1 MNEEMDTA
9 WSLYITETELNFLSL
24 LQFVDLAYIGRM
36 LRRWG
41 LNLSSVISQHSSL
54 VTQLTKRSY
63 ARLPSVNDFN
73 DIKKIISHEMT
84 DGRLETILPCPK
96 ECDVLIIG
104 GKKNTD
110 SLLNFRLLPVVY
122 VQFYLNVCCPQES
135 SGSDDLCC

>member
-1 MNEEMDTA
+1 M
-9 WSLYITETELNFLSL
+9 
-24 LQFVDLAYIGRM
+24 
-36 LRRWG
+36 
-41 LNLSSVISQHSSL
+41 NLSSVISQHSSL

-110 SLLNFRLLPVVY
+110 SLLHFRLLSMSSFILMSVAHRREAVLMIC
-122 VQFYLNVCCPQES
+122 VANTIFRDKTGTHICCVMCNNQLYLNTTEITW
-135 SGSDDLCC
+135 